1 MAVEHAYIGDIFSG
15 DGGLSYPKS
24 FEVAN
29 GSRMV
34 RGDCGQ
40 SGRRR
45 GILFCGPDD
54 LQEITNLNLGTG
66 SRVKYFFVAYLS
78 DSCQYQG
85 TI

>member
-40 SGRRR
+40 SGRRAGFYFVDR
-45 GILFCGPDD
+45 MSLRS
-54 LQEITNLNLGTG
+54 TNINLERWDGV
-66 SRVKYFFVAYLS
+66 SDKYFLLL
-78 DSCQYQG
+78 
-85 TI
+85 I